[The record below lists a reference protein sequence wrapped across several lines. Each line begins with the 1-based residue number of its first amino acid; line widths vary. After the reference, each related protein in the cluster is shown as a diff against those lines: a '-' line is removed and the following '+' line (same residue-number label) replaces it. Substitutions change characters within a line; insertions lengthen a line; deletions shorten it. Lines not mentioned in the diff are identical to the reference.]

1 MYLVQSGSLFI
12 LVKGGGVLFIEKGG
26 GGVSL
31 HQGESG
37 GRNWREGGGV
47 EPAL

>member
-37 GRNWREGGGV
+37 GGNWRAGGGV